1 MREAL
6 SQNNI
11 RFAYLDISASIMNLK
26 RFLTVRDTADSYAE
40 IREGHYV
47 GVPCLQIE
55 DRVMYIDGVADID
68 ALVKEGAFL

>member
-1 MREAL
+1 MREVL

-26 RFLTVRDTADSYAE
+26 RFLTVRDTADSYKE

-55 DRVMYIDGVADID
+55 DQIMYIDSVDDIKK
-68 ALVKEGAFL
+68 LVEDGAFL